1 MWLIIAFFIAF
12 ALGFFT
18 VWSLDFTEDL
28 DVIIFESQEE
38 LDAMCWQG
46 LGDQRFKKLE

>member
-1 MWLIIAFFIAF
+1 MWLLFVFLIAF
-12 ALGFFT
+12 AAGFFT
-18 VWSLDFTEDL
+18 IWSLDFSEEL

-46 LGDQRFKKLE
+46 LGDQRFKKSE